1 MKQEQDVYLKG
12 INSTSGWLMVVQVFI
27 ILNAIEWIR
36 NLEIFYGLLGEKDKL
51 IQSQGITDPML
62 YNSFIYYEIIV
73 SIIFAAFSIVLV
85 YYMFKRSRIFP
96 VLFIVYLVLD
106 VLAEALVLVVFS
118 TVSETPLIT
127 KEKLI
132 FGVVIAIVFIIY
144 TRVSKRV
151 KQTFTI

>member
-12 INSTSGWLMVVQVFI
+12 INSISGWLMVVQVFI

-96 VLFIVYLVLD
+96 VLFIVYLVS
-106 VLAEALVLVVFS
+106 VLS
-118 TVSETPLIT
+118 MH
-127 KEKLI
+127 
-132 FGVVIAIVFIIY
+132 
-144 TRVSKRV
+144 
-151 KQTFTI
+151 